1 MILKIN
7 FQENQLTSYWME
19 RQKVRNSW
27 LSLYKWIKR
36 LWNYKE
42 LIRFMFIRRKNQI
55 IRSRVKFIRIKKG
68 IGIAYIT
75 IIIR

>member
-36 LWNYKE
+36 LWNYKG